1 MWKILQNKPGERQRK
16 KAKEELIKANRN
28 YVPKSKLTNSNT
40 NNKKK
45 QLLFPLKTSPERS
58 QKLIVVFVIL

>member
-28 YVPKSKLTNSNT
+28 YEPKK
-40 NNKKK
+40 
-45 QLLFPLKTSPERS
+45 
-58 QKLIVVFVIL
+58 

>member
-1 MWKILQNKPGERQRK
+1 MNQ
-16 KAKEELIKANRN
+16 
-28 YVPKSKLTNSNT
+28 KSKLTNSNT

-58 QKLIVVFVIL
+58 QKLVVVFVIL